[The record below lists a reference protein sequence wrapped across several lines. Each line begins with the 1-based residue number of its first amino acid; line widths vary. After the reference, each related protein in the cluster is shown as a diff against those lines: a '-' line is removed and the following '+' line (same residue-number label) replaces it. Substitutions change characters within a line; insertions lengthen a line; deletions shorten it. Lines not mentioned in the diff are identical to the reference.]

1 MRRLDL
7 LIQAWVDGN
16 KARLGF
22 MPTKSSSTRPGGFTL
37 IELLVVIAIIAIL
50 AAMLLPALS
59 RARVHAQAVGCM
71 SNTRQLL
78 IAWHLYALDNRDVL
92 PPNQPGE
99 QGWVAGWM
107 DFLPSNTD
115 NTNLLFLLNEQYAK
129 LGPYTRSPGIY
140 KCPAD
145 RSTVPGLGP
154 RVRSVSMSQAIG
166 TKNDG
171 TPVSGPWLPG
181 YLDWNQT
188 TWRTYPK
195 LSSITAPTPDQVWV
209 MMDEHPDS
217 INDAQ
222 QGWECGLAG
231 NAARIVDCPAS
242 YHDGACGIVFAD
254 GHAEI
259 HKWRGRT
266 IQPPAKYDNSL
277 IPNFPA
283 GDSVADVAWL
293 QQRTSAPR

>member
-1 MRRLDL
+1 MAKHAEKRAER
-7 LIQAWVDGN
+7 N
-16 KARLGF
+16 
-22 MPTKSSSTRPGGFTL
+22 GFTL

-50 AAMLLPALS
+50 AAMLLPALT
-59 RARVHAQAVGCM
+59 RAKVRAQAVGCM

-78 IAWHLYALDNRDVL
+78 IAWHLYAGDNRDVL

-107 DFLPSNTD
+107 DFNSSNTD
-115 NTNLLFLLNEQYAK
+115 NTNLFFLTDERYAK
-129 LGPYTRSPGIY
+129 LGPYTRSPAIY

-145 RSTVPGLGP
+145 RSVVSGLGP

-181 YLDWNQT
+181 NLDWNQT

-195 LSSITAPTPDQVWV
+195 FLAITVPKPDHVWV

-222 QGWECGLAG
+222 LGWECGLTG
-231 NAARIVDCPAS
+231 SAARIVDCPAS

-254 GHAEI
+254 GHSEI
-259 HKWRGRT
+259 HKWRGT
-266 IQPPAKYDNSL
+266 AIKPAITYTG
-277 IPNFPA
+277 IYFANFPA
-283 GDSVADVAWL
+283 GDSVADVTWL
-293 QQRTSAPR
+293 QERTSALR

>member
-1 MRRLDL
+1 MSLLNPSEAKHRGMSNQVERLD
-7 LIQAWVDGN
+7 GRN
-16 KARLGF
+16 
-22 MPTKSSSTRPGGFTL
+22 GFTL

-50 AAMLLPALS
+50 AAMLLPALTQ
-59 RARVHAQAVGCM
+59 AKVKAQAVGCM

-78 IAWHLYALDNRDVL
+78 IAWHLYAGDNLDVL
-92 PPNQPGE
+92 PPNEPGQ

-107 DFLPSNTD
+107 DFLSSNTD
-115 NTNLLFLLNEQYAK
+115 NTNLFFLIEERYAK
-129 LGPYTRSPGIY
+129 LGPYTHSPGIY

-181 YLDWNQT
+181 NLDWNQT

-195 LSSITAPTPDQVWV
+195 LVAITVPKPDHVWV

-222 QGWECGLAG
+222 LGWECGLTG
-231 NAARIVDCPAS
+231 SAARIVDCPAS
-242 YHDGACGIVFAD
+242 YHAGACGIVFAD
-254 GHAEI
+254 GHSEI
-259 HKWRGRT
+259 HKWRGTRIRPSVT
-266 IQPPAKYDNSL
+266 YSGIYIANS
-277 IPNFPA
+277 PA
-283 GDSVADVAWL
+283 GDSVADVSWL
-293 QQRTSAPR
+293 QERTSALR